1 MSKFKRGDKVL
12 VLGGFEASDNIRTI
26 YSRVISTPFGE
37 KEMYSLKEI
46 NYYVYDSLM
55 TRACLD
61 NTMNRLLYPEYK
73 PYKQFLVD
81 ELPNEKE
88 NK

>member
-12 VLGGFEASDNIRTI
+12 VFGGREASDNIRTV
-26 YSRVISTPFGE
+26 YTRLAVMSGL
-37 KEMYSLKEI
+37 YSLKEVH
-46 NYYVYDSLM
+46 YYVYDSHM
-55 TRACLD
+55 TRAILY
-61 NTMNRLLYPEYK
+61 NPINRLLYPEYK
-73 PYKQFLVD
+73 PYKQFLVE